1 MSSSEPDSLD
11 CAAQTDPGDSDPRDS
26 TAVPDVASTSAA
38 RQDTDLDVAP
48 ISELQLFITTF
59 VTIFVAEIG
68 DKTQVT
74 TLLMSA
80 ESQAPLTVF
89 LGAGTALIST
99 TLVGVLVGR
108 WLSRRVSV
116 DTLETATGALLA
128 FIALLLLWDVVNL

>member
-1 MSSSEPDSLD
+1 MQNDPETPVLGDYDAPAGADSASSASQD
-11 CAAQTDPGDSDPRDS
+11 ADSDIAPVSGR
-26 TAVPDVASTSAA
+26 
-38 RQDTDLDVAP
+38 P
-48 ISELQLFITTF
+48 ISELKLFLTTF

-80 ESQAPLTVF
+80 ESRAHLTVF
-89 LGAGTALIST
+89 LGAGSALIST

-128 FIALLLLWDVVNL
+128 FISLLLLWDVVNL

>member
-1 MSSSEPDSLD
+1 MSSSESDPLNLATQNDIGQPYTGD
-11 CAAQTDPGDSDPRDS
+11 QAAPTDVTSQNADSD
-26 TAVPDVASTSAA
+26 A
-38 RQDTDLDVAP
+38 AP
-48 ISELQLFITTF
+48 IGELKLFLTTF

-89 LGAGTALIST
+89 LGAGSALIST

-128 FIALLLLWDVVNL
+128 FISILLLWDVVNL